1 MTKVKIKL
9 TDLLYTL
16 VSVVT
21 DQNGGS
27 LFANGKSIDDLDQ
40 TVEKLGLIDGQQ
52 IFVAMT
58 LTCGQPLKWRRFK
71 QDSTKDS
78 DYCNLET

>member
-9 TDLLYTL
+9 TDSLDTL

-40 TVEKLGLIDGQQ
+40 TVEKLGLIDG
-52 IFVAMT
+52 
-58 LTCGQPLKWRRFK
+58 
-71 QDSTKDS
+71 
-78 DYCNLET
+78 